1 MIGFSWFEKSIIN
14 SGSITCVNRR
24 TQARPR
30 TVVHSVQ
37 HVFIYWLL
45 LKQIKDRTVFLQL
58 ETVFK
63 DSQVTAS
70 GKFWEK
76 DLSV

>member
-24 TQARPR
+24 TQARPC